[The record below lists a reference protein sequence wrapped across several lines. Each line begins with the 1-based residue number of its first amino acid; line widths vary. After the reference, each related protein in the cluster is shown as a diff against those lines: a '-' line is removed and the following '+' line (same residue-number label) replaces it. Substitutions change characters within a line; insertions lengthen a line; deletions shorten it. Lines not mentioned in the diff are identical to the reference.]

1 MSAQALAPWLQVQ
14 LAQLLPRRGHAI
26 LLSGPSGLGQYELA
40 LALASSWLCEQPTA
54 HGACGQCTSCHT
66 IAART
71 HPDLCVLLPENL
83 SQALGWNLDDESAP
97 VETDGKKRKP
107 SREIRVDAVRQA
119 VQFTQLTGSGGV
131 GKVVLV
137 YPAERMN
144 AVAANALLKTLEE
157 PPAQLRFVL
166 ATEAAEQLLPTIRS
180 RCQTHSLV
188 WPAFDEALAWLQQ
201 ACAQRG
207 LGGKNVQQDDLRVLL
222 QAAGGR
228 PADVLTLLAQADAR
242 HAAAQWL
249 ALPQA
254 ISRGQASAMAA
265 FTPAQA
271 IEALQKLCHDMW
283 ALKLG
288 AAPRFFPADAL
299 SVTASAGSPAGARR
313 PAAGPTFHG
322 LGQWARALTA
332 SARTA
337 EHPYNPGLMLE
348 ALVSQARRALGGQ

>member
-1 MSAQALAPWLQVQ
+1 MSADALAPWLQAQ
-14 LAQLLPRRGHAI
+14 LAHLLARRGHAI

-40 LALASSWLCEQPTA
+40 LALATSWLCEQPTA
-54 HGACGQCTSCHT
+54 LGACGQCASCHT

-83 SQALGWNLDDESAP
+83 SQALGWSLEDDSAP
-97 VETDGKKRKP
+97 AEADGKKRKP

-119 VQFTQLTGSGGV
+119 VQFAQLTGSGGV

-144 AVAANALLKTLEE
+144 TVAANALLKTLEE

-188 WPAFDEALAWLQQ
+188 WPPFDDALAWLMQ
-201 ACAQRG
+201 ACAERG

-228 PADVLTLLAQADAR
+228 PADVLSLLAQGEAR
-242 HAAAQWL
+242 QAAAQWR

-254 ISRGQASAMAA
+254 VSRGQASALAA

-271 IEALQKLCHDMW
+271 IEALQKLCHDVW
-283 ALKLG
+283 AVKLG
-288 AAPRFFPADAL
+288 AAPRFFPVDTLPATAL
-299 SVTASAGSPAGARR
+299 ASLPSGARR
-313 PAAGPTFHG
+313 VSAGPTLEG
-322 LGQWARALTA
+322 LGQWAKALAA

-337 EHPYNPGLMLE
+337 EHPYHPGLMLE